1 MGRGRVA
8 LRRPAVTLLVTAV
21 LTLAIDQTTKAAVRA
36 LLAPAR
42 SVAIIP
48 GVFELSYI
56 HNTGAAFGLMA
67 GGRPIFI
74 ATSLLVLA
82 GIAYVWFRYRP
93 RGSFVVLALGLLSGG
108 ALGNLIDRVRSRQG
122 VVDFIDIGFGSAR
135 WPTFNVADV
144 AVSTGAVLLAWVLW
158 YSDQQEGAGAVA
170 VTPVPAENGELS

>member
-108 ALGNLIDRVRSRQG
+108 ALGNLIDRVVAGQ
-122 VVDFIDIGFGSAR
+122 VTDFLYIHY
-135 WPTFNVADV
+135 WPVFNVADSAIVVGV
-144 AVSTGAVLLAWVLW
+144 AILILWLLFRPDEEDAAAEESVGGG
-158 YSDQQEGAGAVA
+158 GAG
-170 VTPVPAENGELS
+170 EG

>member
-42 SVAIIP
+42 SIAIIP

-93 RGSFVVLALGLLSGG
+93 RGSFVVLALGLVSGG
-108 ALGNLIDRVRSRQG
+108 ALGNLIDRVVAGQ
-122 VVDFIDIGFGSAR
+122 VTDFLYLHY
-135 WPTFNVADV
+135 WPVFNVADSAIVVGV
-144 AVSTGAVLLAWVLW
+144 AILVLW
-158 YSDQQEGAGAVA
+158 LLFRPDEEDAAAEESVGGGGAG
-170 VTPVPAENGELS
+170 EG